1 MIVGVKAGAEEV
13 QVLGQQFREQA
24 FGAPQ
29 IPETFKGVIE
39 NTIEEFRHLYPKWK
53 QNRSLKRNRVVFES
67 LNHLQN
73 VLFRELPHDKEPDFS
88 DKGGIREFI
97 QSFKGFHK
105 FFF

>member
-1 MIVGVKAGAEEV
+1 MSS
-13 QVLGQQFREQA
+13 RSST
-24 FGAPQ
+24 PQ

-105 FFF
+105 FLFHQLSPKIKKRFTSLTAE